1 MNSLN
6 NHMIS
11 SLHYQTSVTI
21 SNWKAFVWLLQFP
34 SMSDNV
40 LFCIH
45 LCEDHEN
52 VKKTSSA
59 IRFSDC
65 EDIPQAAVQVMVV
78 LRFFCAPLYTDEL
91 TICSKAHPST
101 WVIVIWNPY
110 NKMNLSRKE
119 TNRIWEIK
127 HPVHHIC
134 SAKNK
139 IFLSIIFN
147 TPVHK
152 AKIKNVSNNTFVMKN
167 YWFAKTFA
175 ATGQKKLGPLQTMY
189 LSACRCLRI
198 DGSSRA
204 DCLIVLRHY

>member
-6 NHMIS
+6 NHMIP

-34 SMSDNV
+34 SMLHNV
-40 LFCIH
+40 LFCFY

-52 VKKTSSA
+52 VKKASSA
-59 IRFSDC
+59 ISDC
-65 EDIPQAAVQVMVV
+65 EDIPQTVVQAMVV
-78 LRFFCAPLYTDEL
+78 LRFFCALLYTDEL

-101 WVIVIWNPY
+101 WVTVIWSPY

-119 TNRIWEIK
+119 TNCIWGIK

-139 IFLSIIFN
+139 IFLSIIIRQC
-147 TPVHK
+147 TRRRLRTSQIPHLLRKIIDLLKHLQQLDKK
-152 AKIKNVSNNTFVMKN
+152 A
-167 YWFAKTFA
+167 W
-175 ATGQKKLGPLQTMY
+175 
-189 LSACRCLRI
+189 
-198 DGSSRA
+198 SS
-204 DCLIVLRHY
+204 